1 MANETDEKIHG
12 EQRRLVARA
21 YAMES
26 MVHLEPMINTMIDE
40 LLGKLRGL
48 QGKRIDL
55 GYWMQLYAFGA
66 FLFTLQKDKEENRRT
81 DLFPPQPPLLDVI
94 GSITFSRPFGFLAS
108 GTDNGLFHRLC
119 AISLHS

>member
-66 FLFTLQKDKEENRRT
+66 FLFTLQKDKEENRR
-81 DLFPPQPPLLDVI
+81 
-94 GSITFSRPFGFLAS
+94 
-108 GTDNGLFHRLC
+108 RLRE
-119 AISLHS
+119 